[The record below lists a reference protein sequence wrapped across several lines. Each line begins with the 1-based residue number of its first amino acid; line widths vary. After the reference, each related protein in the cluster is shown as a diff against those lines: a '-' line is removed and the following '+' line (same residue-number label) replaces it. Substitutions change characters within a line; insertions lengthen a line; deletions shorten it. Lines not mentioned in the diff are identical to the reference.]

1 MSVAT
6 GRTIGAISVM
16 LIIAVFQILE
26 GIRAVRVGGTFVDPA
41 GFAYHANN
49 TAFGWLHIALGAFV
63 ALAAFALATGRVL
76 ARGLAVLAVTLSAV
90 ASFFWLPFLP
100 VFALVIIALDI
111 FVIWAA
117 TTGGSQRMMMREA
130 EEQAAMGTGYGGGNA
145 QTGERWPAENVAGGR
160 NWDAENR
167 QAEREHQAQ
176 AQERANAE
184 ARSGRPRNDMPPSG
198 GGNPPPRGDNG

>member
-1 MSVAT
+1 MTVAN
-6 GRTIGAISVM
+6 GRTLGAISVM

-49 TAFGWLHIALGAFV
+49 KAFGWLHIALGAFV
-63 ALAAFALATGRVL
+63 GLAAFALATGRAP
-76 ARGLAVLAVTLSAV
+76 ARGLAVLAVVLSAL
-90 ASFFWLPFLP
+90 ASFWWIPFLP
-100 VFALVIIALDI
+100 VFALVIIALDV

-117 TTGGSQRMMMREA
+117 TTGGSQRMTREM
-130 EEQAAMGTGYGGGNA
+130 EEQAMMGGGYGGGNA
-145 QTGERWPAENVAGGR
+145 QTGERWPAENAAGGR
-160 NWDAENR
+160 NWEADNR
-167 QAEREHQAQ
+167 QVAREQAA

-198 GGNPPPRGDNG
+198 GNSPPRGDNG